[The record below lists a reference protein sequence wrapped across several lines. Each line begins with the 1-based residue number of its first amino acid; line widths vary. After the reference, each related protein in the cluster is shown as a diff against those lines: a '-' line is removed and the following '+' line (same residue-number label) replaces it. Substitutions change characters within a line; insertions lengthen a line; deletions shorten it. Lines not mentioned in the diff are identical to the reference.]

1 MKILVTGASG
11 MLGSEL
17 CRELAGRYETIAL
30 DVRETKAL
38 GALPVKFI
46 KSDITEH
53 EQTIEEIVKVSPELI
68 IHTAA
73 YTDVD
78 GCELN
83 PEKAYRVNGDG
94 TGTVAQAGRRCGAS
108 LIYISTDYV
117 FDGQKQESYN
127 ESDSPN
133 PLNVYGK
140 SKLAG
145 EEAVKDSL
153 VKYFIVRT
161 SWLFG
166 KNGKNFVN
174 SIIEKAGRQKRFYVV
189 DDQVGS
195 PTYARDLARGIEK
208 LMSTTNTAY
217 GIYHLTNSGSCSWYE
232 FALKIIE
239 YALIKDVQLEPVTS
253 QDVERPA
260 VRPKMSILDG
270 SRYRDLTQQPL
281 RLWQEA
287 LREYLANSRCIPPF
301 VKGGLRGGLRGSGRI
316 SIKNNRR
323 DLKE

>member
-1 MKILVTGASG
+1 MKILITGASG
-11 MLGSEL
+11 MLGSEV

-46 KSDITEH
+46 KSDITNH
-53 EQTIEEIVKVSPELI
+53 EQTIEEIVKVGPELI

-78 GCELN
+78 GCELA
-83 PEKAYRVNGDG
+83 PEKAYRVNGEG
-94 TGTVAQAGRRCGAS
+94 TRTVAQAGRRCGAS

-117 FDGQKQESYN
+117 FDGQKREPYS
-127 ESDSPN
+127 ESDRPN

-145 EEAVKDSL
+145 EEAVKETL

-166 KNGKNFVN
+166 KNGKNFVD
-174 SIIEKAGRQKRFYVV
+174 SIIEKAGQQKRLYVV

-195 PTYARDLARGIEK
+195 PTYACDLAWGIER
-208 LMSTTNTAY
+208 LISVSEPAY

-232 FALKIIE
+232 FALKIID
-239 YALIKDVQLEPVTS
+239 YTSMKDAQLEPVTS
-253 QDVERPA
+253 ERVKRPA
-260 VRPKMSILDG
+260 QRPKMSILDG
-270 SRYRDLTQQPL
+270 SRYRNLTRQPL

-287 LREYLANSRCIPPF
+287 LKEYLD
-301 VKGGLRGGLRGSGRI
+301 V
-316 SIKNNRR
+316 
-323 DLKE
+323 

>member
-11 MLGSEL
+11 MLGLEV
-17 CRELAGRYETIAL
+17 CRELADRYETIAL

-38 GALPVKFI
+38 ESVPVKFI
-46 KSDITEH
+46 KLDITEPK
-53 EQTIEEIVKVSPELI
+53 QTVEEIVKVNPRLI

-78 GCELN
+78 GCELE
-83 PEKAYRVNGDG
+83 PEKAYRINGEG
-94 TGTVAQAGRRCGAS
+94 TGTVAQAARRCGAS

-117 FDGQKQESYN
+117 FDGQKKKPYG
-127 ESDSPN
+127 ESDRPN

-145 EEAVKDSL
+145 EEAVKNAL
-153 VKYFIVRT
+153 AKYFIVRT

-166 KNGKNFVN
+166 KNGKNFVD
-174 SIIEKAGRQKRFYVV
+174 SIIEKAGRQKRLYVV

-195 PTYARDLARGIEK
+195 PTYACDLARGIEK
-208 LMSTTNTAY
+208 LISASEPAY

-239 YALIKDVQLEPVTS
+239 YLSIKDVQIEAVTS
-253 QDVERPA
+253 DEVKRPA
-260 VRPKMSILDG
+260 RRPKMSILDG
-270 SRYRDLTQQPL
+270 SRYRNLTQQPL

-287 LREYLANSRCIPPF
+287 LKEYLEA
-301 VKGGLRGGLRGSGRI
+301 
-316 SIKNNRR
+316 
-323 DLKE
+323 